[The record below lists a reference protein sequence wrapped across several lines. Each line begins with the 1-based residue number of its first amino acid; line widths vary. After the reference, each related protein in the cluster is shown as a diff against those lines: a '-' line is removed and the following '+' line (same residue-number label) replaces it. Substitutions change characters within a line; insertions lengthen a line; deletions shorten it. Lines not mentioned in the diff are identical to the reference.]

1 MAGRAHYQRHG
12 IVNVDTKRR
21 NEIPVQEGR
30 HERGRRHGTV
40 ETTLP
45 RGQEPYGGGK
55 ARTAAGK
62 RIRRRKYL
70 YRRDKR
76 IADVLNT
83 SANEIDRNTA
93 RQTCP
98 RREKHLRAALDASSG
113 LAEQNYRSVTRPPTR
128 WT

>member
-113 LAEQNYRSVTRPPTR
+113 SLNRMTPRSTRPPTR